1 VQLDSEKYHKT
12 KQVKPATIVWMLV
25 LLNLVLGVLVLLF
38 PESERRFIING
49 DLPFIHLVNAQDS
62 VESVNDLTLQFVSA
76 SDLFTA
82 KNKVVVDLDSVLGD
96 MAMDT
101 VVEDTVVVDTSFNEP
116 ELDCKIQYVKVE
128 RSVLH
133 GFFEALYEVENGSEQ
148 LIRILHYGDSQLEG
162 DRISDYL
169 RNKMQNRFGG
179 FGPGIVLPIDI
190 SGARVSVRQ
199 SESRD
204 WKKYAI
210 YSKKRH
216 PKRHYGIGGS
226 SYMYTGEYFV
236 KIGEDTIAQPVYD
249 SLVEQRIWLVK
260 SLQQDSLSI
269 KDSSNWGTVMIPFD
283 SSKFHLD
290 TVYKPILERKD
301 AAYSWLKFRTAKR
314 GYPRVKKF
322 RTVQLLYSAEDT
334 VNLTVSIDGVD
345 RVKQLPPAP
354 YGTKAILHK
363 GWVSNDVLLKFTGI
377 SPVVFGVL
385 LDGEKGVAVDNFPMR
400 GSSGTGY
407 SIINQTVYKGQLQS
421 SNAKLIIMQYGIN
434 VIPNPQKKYGFYQRM
449 FSKEIEA
456 IKRAMPEVS
465 ILVIGPSDMSRKV
478 AGEYVSYPNI
488 TKIRDAMQKAASE
501 NNCAFWDLY
510 SVMGG
515 ENSMVGWVNNS
526 PTLAAK
532 DYTHFNARGA
542 RYIGE
547 MLYNAIMS
555 DYTSWK
561 NEKSRLTP

>member
-1 VQLDSEKYHKT
+1 MQLDSEKYHKT

-190 SGARVSVRQ
+190 SHARVSVRQ

-216 PKRHYGIGGS
+216 PKRHYGIES
-226 SYMYTGEYFV
+226 
-236 KIGEDTIAQPVYD
+236 Q
-249 SLVEQRIWLVK
+249 
-260 SLQQDSLSI
+260 
-269 KDSSNWGTVMIPFD
+269 
-283 SSKFHLD
+283 
-290 TVYKPILERKD
+290 
-301 AAYSWLKFRTAKR
+301 
-314 GYPRVKKF
+314 
-322 RTVQLLYSAEDT
+322 
-334 VNLTVSIDGVD
+334 
-345 RVKQLPPAP
+345 
-354 YGTKAILHK
+354 
-363 GWVSNDVLLKFTGI
+363 
-377 SPVVFGVL
+377 
-385 LDGEKGVAVDNFPMR
+385 
-400 GSSGTGY
+400 
-407 SIINQTVYKGQLQS
+407 
-421 SNAKLIIMQYGIN
+421 
-434 VIPNPQKKYGFYQRM
+434 
-449 FSKEIEA
+449 
-456 IKRAMPEVS
+456 
-465 ILVIGPSDMSRKV
+465 
-478 AGEYVSYPNI
+478 
-488 TKIRDAMQKAASE
+488 
-501 NNCAFWDLY
+501 
-510 SVMGG
+510 
-515 ENSMVGWVNNS
+515 
-526 PTLAAK
+526 
-532 DYTHFNARGA
+532 
-542 RYIGE
+542 
-547 MLYNAIMS
+547 
-555 DYTSWK
+555 
-561 NEKSRLTP
+561 